1 MVAKLNGGKLEG
13 KHYYLADVTNPINS
27 KVEPYVAE
35 CSDII
40 EALDMTFNEGECFK
54 ALWRLAASR
63 QGRGKQGNTEVYDAD
78 KVAHYGMRVAVQT
91 KQKEKEVT
99 LDAVMQFWVGK
110 PIEWELDAMDNNNEG
125 R

>member
-110 PIEWELDAMDNNNEG
+110 PLDWELDAMDNRNEG
-125 R
+125 